1 MANIR
6 VRHALERIEVGLSR
20 VAKFIEHYHGIP
32 EKDARAIESA
42 AAGII
47 QVAARIYAMAQK
59 AQGIRG
65 SDTLVKRV
73 RKVLGYT
80 SP

>member
-6 VRHALERIEVGLSR
+6 VVHALQKLDGGLVR
-20 VAKFIEHYHGIP
+20 VSKFIEHYSGISAK
-32 EKDARAIESA
+32 EARAIESA
-42 AAGII
+42 TGGII
-47 QVAARIYAMAQK
+47 QVAARIFAAAQK

-65 SDTLVKRV
+65 SEHIVTKV
-73 RKVLGYT
+73 RKALGYT